1 MVTRAARAFT
11 VGALATIVLA
21 ESAQSGAQDAP
32 PPIDS
37 AVVLELFT
45 SQGCSSCPAAERI
58 LNLLGRDESIKERL
72 IPLAFHVDYW
82 NDLGWFDP
90 FSARGWTE
98 RQSAY
103 GSAFGLDSNYTPQL
117 VINGR
122 AQLNGA
128 NGAALVAELNTELA
142 RQPPTTLSLA
152 ARRNGKTVD
161 VDVSALVKEELVARK
176 LEVMVAL
183 FESRLVTPIGAGE
196 NGGKTLEND
205 YVVRRLTSAFTLEGK
220 PGARREKTLTL
231 KLDSSWKL
239 EHVGVAAFL
248 QDPSSMRIHG
258 AAVLRSLP

>member
-1 MVTRAARAFT
+1 MDNRVARIVATCTLAA
-11 VGALATIVLA
+11 IVLA
-21 ESAQSGAQDAP
+21 ESAEAGPREATAS
-32 PPIDS
+32 IDS

-103 GSAFGLDSNYTPQL
+103 GNAFGLDSNYTPQL

-128 NGAALVAELNTELA
+128 NAAALVTELNTELA
-142 RQPPTTLSLA
+142 RQPPATLGLI
-152 ARRNGKTVD
+152 ARRNGKAVD
-161 VDVSALVKEELVARK
+161 VDVSAQLKEELAARK
-176 LEVMVAL
+176 LEVMVA
-183 FESRLVTPIGAGE
+183 
-196 NGGKTLEND
+196 
-205 YVVRRLTSAFTLEGK
+205 
-220 PGARREKTLTL
+220 
-231 KLDSSWKL
+231 
-239 EHVGVAAFL
+239 
-248 QDPSSMRIHG
+248 
-258 AAVLRSLP
+258 